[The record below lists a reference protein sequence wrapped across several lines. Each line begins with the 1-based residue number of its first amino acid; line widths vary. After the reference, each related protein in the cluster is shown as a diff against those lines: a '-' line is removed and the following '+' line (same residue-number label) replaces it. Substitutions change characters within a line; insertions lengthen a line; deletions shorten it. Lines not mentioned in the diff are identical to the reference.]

1 MKQHLLKYR
10 FEFLLIILTL
20 AIFDKIVIFSDF
32 VYSSYVWPANMLLL
46 GVGSFG
52 LFHDRNLAVK
62 WAKNIFFISVI
73 AVPLAADIIF
83 VNSALTQI
91 ALWSY
96 LFFYTIIFT
105 EVIRQIIHKHEVT
118 ESIIMGSLSG
128 FLLII
133 VVATFSFL
141 LIDFHLSDAF
151 QNLQGVT
158 IPQKYHQVVYFSSI
172 TLTTIGYGDI
182 TPKADNA
189 RLLAAFWGV
198 VGQFYM
204 VAVVGIII
212 SKFTSK

>member
-1 MKQHLLKYR
+1 MKKHLLNYR

-20 AIFDKIVIFSDF
+20 AIFDKIVIFSDPL
-32 VYSSYVWPANMLLL
+32 YANYVWPTNMLLL
-46 GVGSFG
+46 GIGSFG
-52 LFHDRNLAVK
+52 LFHDQNLLMK
-62 WAKNIFFISVI
+62 WAKNILIVSVV
-73 AVPLAADIIF
+73 AVPIAAQTIF
-83 VNSALTQI
+83 VNSVLTQV

-96 LFFYTIIFT
+96 LLFYSIIFT
-105 EVIRQIIHKHEVT
+105 EVIRQIISKNEVT

-141 LIDFHLSDAF
+141 LIDFHLPDAF
-151 QNLQGVT
+151 QNLQGTT
-158 IPQKYHQVVYFSSI
+158 ISQKYHQVIYFSSI